1 MPGTGAGGAAVADA
15 PDAPVGVRTPGFRRL
30 LGSWSASLAG
40 DGVRIAALPL
50 YTAVSTRDP
59 LAVSAVAAAE
69 VLPWLLVALPAG
81 ALVDRWNARRVV
93 LVAHLLRSVAMAAL
107 AVAVVTGHATVPVL
121 VVAAFVVTAGETFA
135 DPASQRL
142 LVDRAGDADLE
153 KANGWLVSVETG
165 ALDVAGPVV
174 AGLLFLWQPAACF
187 AVDALS
193 FVAAA
198 WLVLGVPA
206 GIVLPPAR
214 RPADGPEP
222 ARWAMTGEPAGRW
235 RALVGEVAEGG
246 RFLLRSPGLRTLV
259 TAVVVAALCAA
270 AANAVMA
277 LYAIQVLGIPQA
289 AVPTLWVAMGLG
301 TLLAARLVPVLAA
314 RVKDGWVMVAALALL
329 AAGFGLLGALRWAP
343 VGWLGYALVGVG
355 SGGWNVLSATR
366 RQRFTPA
373 PMMGRVT
380 SSYRLLAWGLMPI
393 GAGLAGPVAELTTLG
408 TVYLIAAGLLV
419 LVIAV
424 LAGPLVRNS
433 ATPHVPADRA
443 GKT

>member
-1 MPGTGAGGAAVADA
+1 MPRTPPRTEDATVVPALPAA
-15 PDAPVGVRTPGFRRL
+15 VGVRTTGFRRL

-69 VLPWLLVALPAG
+69 VLPWLLLALPAG
-81 ALVDRWNARRVV
+81 ALVDRWNGRRVV
-93 LVAHLLRSVAMAAL
+93 LAVHLLRAAAMAAL
-107 AVAVVTGHATVPVL
+107 AVAIATGHASVPVL

-142 LVDRAGDADLE
+142 LVERAGDADLE

-165 ALDVAGPVV
+165 ALDVVGPIM
-174 AGLLFLWQPAACF
+174 AGLLFLWHPAACF

-193 FVAAA
+193 FVVAG

-206 GIVLPPAR
+206 GTPAPVR
-214 RPADGPEP
+214 RAG
-222 ARWAMTGEPAGRW
+222 TGRW
-235 RALVGEVAEGG
+235 RALVGEVGEGS
-246 RFLLRSPGLRTLV
+246 RFLVRSPGLRTLV

-289 AVPTLWVAMGLG
+289 AVPTLWVAMGVG
-301 TLLAARLVPVLAA
+301 TLLAARAVPLLTA

-329 AAGFGLLGALRWAP
+329 AAGFALLGALRWPP
-343 VGWLGYALVGVG
+343 VGWLGYALVGIG

-393 GAGLAGPVAELTTLG
+393 GAGLAGPVAEVTSLG

-419 LVIAV
+419 MVLAV

-433 ATPHVPADRA
+433 ATPHIPANRA
-443 GKT
+443 GEI